1 MTVSRG
7 RFISLEGIDGA
18 GKTTHMAYINGLLTA
33 AGYEV
38 VATREPGGT
47 ALGERLRQLMLHS
60 DEETIGPDAETLMM
74 FAARAQHLAET
85 IKPALVAGQWVLCDR
100 FTDATYAYQG
110 GGRGLSRARISVLEQ
125 WVQGALRPDLTLLFD
140 LSIDVALGRAR
151 KRAGFDR
158 FERENKAFLESV
170 RRIYLETAERE
181 SDRVLVVPASDSV
194 EAVQL
199 QLQSIIGE
207 FIERAQASVE

>member
-1 MTVSRG
+1 MTVPKG

-18 GKTTHMAYINGLLTA
+18 GKTTHMTYINGLLTA
-33 AGYEV
+33 VGYEV

-47 ALGERLRQLMLHS
+47 ALGERLRQLVLHN
-60 DEETIGPDAETLMM
+60 EEAPIGPDAETLMI

-85 IKPALVAGQWVLCDR
+85 IRPALATGQWVLCDR

-110 GGRGLSRARISVLEQ
+110 GGRGLSRARIGVLEQ
-125 WVQGALRPDLTLLFD
+125 WVQGALRPDLTVLFD
-140 LSIDVALGRAR
+140 LSVDVALGRAR

-158 FERENKAFLESV
+158 LERENRAFLESV
-170 RRIYLETAERE
+170 RRTYLETAERE
-181 SDRVLVVPASDSV
+181 PDRVCVVPASDSV